1 MTSNS
6 LNKIKS
12 SGRKNNIK
20 NIFLNTKNIFNLIK
34 KELIEINIQI
44 DDILTKILEIKLETL
59 NDIKNNILK
68 MKIEFN
74 TIFDDIQ
81 NSVERLKLILTL
93 KKIKSH
99 HTQIANE
106 INININ
112 KLYEQFSNNKNKLEN
127 YILTVNH
134 IYNKQISELGET
146 KIIMD
151 LFDSYTNNNN
161 NLQNNT
167 NNDDEIYEN
176 NFM

>member
-112 KLYEQFSNNKNKLEN
+112 KLY
-127 YILTVNH
+127 
-134 IYNKQISELGET
+134 
-146 KIIMD
+146 
-151 LFDSYTNNNN
+151 
-161 NLQNNT
+161 
-167 NNDDEIYEN
+167 
-176 NFM
+176 